1 MAAEDDRPAKLRRLS
16 RLRAELPFTHCNAM
30 AQFLASVERDG
41 IPELGSRRQD
51 IRDAREPMVGE
62 NTPCG
67 KLHQNMIVGQRAVE
81 ICSPAAMLWYCS
93 ALPATQPPWQRA
105 LELPRPWHIII
116 YGDEIGAGSALAHVQ
131 NRKSWGIYWAIAEF
145 GPQDAWFQLA
155 TMRAKTANDIQPHGL
170 TMLLDAILA
179 QFWPDQGHNFSAG
192 ISLRL
197 RPDGATELIQMDLVR
212 DIVASDATGV
222 AVHRSEPDASR
233 LQPMTAPLLD
243 AICNRLIEG
252 VNIMNKGEFQDWSF
266 PGCHSISPDTRAIF
280 GEKRARRQAD
290 ADKLQ
295 AAVNMCLLS
304 CSSVFGKE
312 TMAQKFHYLHH
323 FANYARRWGHVALPS
338 CWVLERKHKTS
349 KRFANALQV
358 NCLVNATR
366 PSKAISR
373 ELLQQ
378 FGPADF
384 VTSAAARCRYHDV
397 KYGDVV
403 LLEDGGGEHIAA
415 EVLKLLSFTK
425 NGHYYG
431 LSLVLPYFFKE
442 KLHPRASAHVLGGDA
457 DAIWAHTASIAC
469 SLAWAPREGG
479 GIPAMPLEMAAQSA
493 AQANFAC
500 AALSRARLPLDAVAA
515 LAVAAWGLAA
525 LEGAFVGARPEQTLE
540 GPRLLQ
546 KREPAVARF
555 RSATHQAGVP
565 NFRAIQARKVK
576 LPSVSNMK
584 DQYYIIWVRSAKV
597 KQWKPI
603 NIISGAEML
612 KNMKKMGENDV
623 AKAIGVGGIADY
635 QLVRSIGLQLY
646 QQKDE
651 VRKNAIS
658 MHKMLK
664 YAKELQFGFKEIAN
678 NTEFNAQP
686 FKFMS
691 PKNVSL
697 IPPEEELRN
706 ILDDAG
712 DAVKDAS
719 TEISKVG
726 DNIKGFFGNMR

>member
-16 RLRAELPFTHCNAM
+16 RLRAELPFMHCNAM
-30 AQFLASVERDG
+30 AQFLASVKRDG

-51 IRDAREPMVGE
+51 IRDARELMVGE

-67 KLHQNMIVGQRAVE
+67 KLHQNMIVGQHAVE
-81 ICSPAAMLWYCS
+81 ICSPAAMLWHCS
-93 ALPATQPPWQRA
+93 ALPATQPLWQRA

-116 YGDEIGAGSALAHVQ
+116 YGDEIGAGNALAHAQ
-131 NRKSWGIYWAIAEF
+131 NRKSWGIYWTIAEF

-155 TMRAKTANDIQPHGL
+155 TMRAKTANDIQPRGL
-170 TMLLDAILA
+170 PMLLGAILA

-197 RPDGATELIQMDLVR
+197 RPDGATELIQMDLGIYMQPLQRSPHIR

-222 AVHRSEPDASR
+222 AVHHSEPDASR

-252 VNIMNKGEFQDWSF
+252 VNIMNKGEFQELERRLGWNWDPHLPERVRKLKPLETVMFDWMHCIFVNGTYNILVFQMFRRLKGYWARADAYFQDWSF
-266 PGCHSISPDTRAIF
+266 PGRHSISPDTCAIF
-280 GEKRARRQAD
+280 GGKRVRRQAD

-295 AAVNMCLLS
+295 AAVNRFLLS
-304 CSSVFGKE
+304 YSSVFGKE
-312 TMAQKFHYLHH
+312 TMAQTFHYLHH
-323 FANYARRWGHVALPS
+323 FANYVRRWGHVALPS
-338 CWVLERKHKTS
+338 RWVLERKHKTS
-349 KRFANALQV
+349 KRFANALQAGAAASSGWGATVLKSVTERHLWQLMDGGAFKV

-415 EVLKLLSFTK
+415 EVLKHLSFTK

-457 DAIWAHTASIAC
+457 DAFWAHTASIVC

-479 GIPAMPLEMAAQSA
+479 
-493 AQANFAC
+493 
-500 AALSRARLPLDAVAA
+500 
-515 LAVAAWGLAA
+515 
-525 LEGAFVGARPEQTLE
+525 
-540 GPRLLQ
+540 
-546 KREPAVARF
+546 
-555 RSATHQAGVP
+555 
-565 NFRAIQARKVK
+565 
-576 LPSVSNMK
+576 
-584 DQYYIIWVRSAKV
+584 
-597 KQWKPI
+597 
-603 NIISGAEML
+603 
-612 KNMKKMGENDV
+612 
-623 AKAIGVGGIADY
+623 
-635 QLVRSIGLQLY
+635 
-646 QQKDE
+646 
-651 VRKNAIS
+651 
-658 MHKMLK
+658 
-664 YAKELQFGFKEIAN
+664 
-678 NTEFNAQP
+678 
-686 FKFMS
+686 
-691 PKNVSL
+691 
-697 IPPEEELRN
+697 
-706 ILDDAG
+706 
-712 DAVKDAS
+712 
-719 TEISKVG
+719 
-726 DNIKGFFGNMR
+726 